1 MRRECPIHS
10 TQDER
15 ESPTRLPACHP
26 TKPLRPTPTRTRV
39 GMEQLKLLHLL
50 PDEAR
55 VGFFVEVT
63 ELLRACTP
71 PAAAAE
77 SLSGYGLDFAAGE
90 PAALLHAAKL
100 LVCRVASRG
109 YEADGAA
116 AATLRADLVAAGLSE
131 AAADWLRTAAESAT
145 LPCAAEL
152 RVAQAHAAAN
162 LANDYLHDFDWGLNY
177 VLGSSALADVHAP
190 LVQLQLQIAKVRV
203 GWPLR
208 AEALR
213 GSRGGSGG
221 LASWL
226 ARGAAPP
233 SALPRAC
240 VRTCLSANNA
250 HSLATHS
257 LHSCRRDPLRR
268 WSRSNLNSRRK
279 SLTPPPR
286 PSRRR
291 ETRCGG
297 CLSREE
303 TSERRPR
310 ATMLRSR

>member
-1 MRRECPIHS
+1 
-10 TQDER
+10 
-15 ESPTRLPACHP
+15 
-26 TKPLRPTPTRTRV
+26 
-39 GMEQLKLLHLL
+39 MEQLKLLHLL

-190 LVQLQLQIAKVRV
+190 LVQLQLQIAKVRAWGGHCERRRCEGRGEGAEGSRR
-203 GWPLR
+203 GWH
-208 AEALR
+208 AALR
-213 GSRGGSGG
+213 RLRRSRVRACARVCLQTTRTHSPPTPFIRAGGILSAGG
-221 LASWL
+221 
-226 ARGAAPP
+226 RGA
-233 SALPRAC
+233 
-240 VRTCLSANNA
+240 T
-250 HSLATHS
+250 
-257 LHSCRRDPLRR
+257 
-268 WSRSNLNSRRK
+268 
-279 SLTPPPR
+279 
-286 PSRRR
+286 
-291 ETRCGG
+291 
-297 CLSREE
+297 
-303 TSERRPR
+303 
-310 ATMLRSR
+310 